1 MPDCGGIADGLL
13 DGHATP
19 AAVSAAP
26 APGRTVQHLFFST
39 GYREYKSGRAVQLEN
54 LQNKKIGLFTLT

>member
-19 AAVSAAP
+19 AAASAAP
-26 APGRTVQHLFFST
+26 APGRTVQHLFFFST
-39 GYREYKSGRAVQLEN
+39 GYREYKFF
-54 LQNKKIGLFTLT
+54 FTWNTKVAELLK